1 MTNKHLA
8 VTKATSSIKHLTKWT
23 CNG

>member
-8 VTKATSSIKHLTKWT
+8 VTKATSQYKASHKM
-23 CNG
+23 NM